1 MDNTMDFEHV
11 KEEFSNASV
20 DRKVELYVSAE
31 GLTQEQY
38 KDLLRLFPTDKL
50 SLLEQALE

>member
-1 MDNTMDFEHV
+1 MDNMIDFEHV

-20 DRKVELYVSAE
+20 DRKVEMYVSAE
-31 GLTQEQY
+31 GLSQEQY

>member
-1 MDNTMDFEHV
+1 MDNTLDFEHV